1 MTFSSGLNTL
11 FKYRHFNRDII
22 IQRVDWYVS
31 YKLGYRDL
39 VKMTAERRI
48 ERAHNALLHGVRQ
61 IMAELEQRRM
71 RFVGTGATT
80 SGPLGVTQPAFRTRS
95 FGNGNRCLSGKHQQ

>member
-1 MTFSSGLNTL
+1 
-11 FKYRHFNRDII
+11 
-22 IQRVDWYVS
+22 VS

-48 ERAHNALLHGVRQ
+48 ERARNALLHGVRE

-80 SGPLGVTQPAFRTRS
+80 SGRLGVTQPAFRTGS
-95 FGNGNRCLSGKHQQ
+95 FGNGNHCLPGKHQR